1 MSAGDIQNIVIG
13 LILLAISFTPNFFS
27 KADQAEH
34 EISTGRKRTIRLVL
48 RIGGIALLVLGLT

>member
-27 KADQAEH
+27 KADQGEH